1 MNRYFKVEGDIIY
14 PDHTFLTWGPFYYHS
29 KEKAIEK
36 IDCIFSNII
45 DWCNLK
51 EPILEITPRN
61 VIRNKTQ
68 VVFSIMA
75 WKDEE
80 TLQECNGI
88 ISVEEIFFEDEL
100 N

>member
-1 MNRYFKVEGDIIY
+1 MVCILMAPVDGTGIKSIRG
-14 PDHTFLTWGPFYYHS
+14 WGLIPLIS
-29 KEKAIEK
+29 CLILRE
-36 IDCIFSNII
+36 
-45 DWCNLK
+45 

-100 N
+100 D